1 MSGEGHTTSFKR
13 TTQTTKS
20 NKQLLEEFK
29 GLVYSSKRVMS
40 HMKWYGKEHSVEL
53 VEHGDEEQPKW
64 RQESVAIKDTFE
76 FYISTYESWYRD
88 ANNYEC
94 HETEGSFVSLAREFA
109 HNNKLMY
116 FPDGFPTEWIEQKII
131 DGEKHWNHFIVQP
144 DDKNIDKICKVW
156 HYYGIMNLRANSE
169 EKEKL
174 LWDNVKKEVKQLMEQ
189 QIEKRVSVSKPK
201 HHEGYIIEKEL

>member
-29 GLVYSSKRVMS
+29 DLAYSSKRVTS

-116 FPDGFPTEWIEQKII
+116 FSDGFPAEWIEQEII
-131 DGEKHWNHFIVQP
+131 DGEKHWNHYNVKS
-144 DDKNIDKICKVW
+144 DDKNIDKICEV
-156 HYYGIMNLRANSE
+156 YYDYGMAKL
-169 EKEKL
+169 KE
-174 LWDNVKKEVKQLMEQ
+174 DNKEFWYQARDKIKQLMENRY
-189 QIEKRVSVSKPK
+189 ECEYAR
-201 HHEGYIIEKEL
+201 